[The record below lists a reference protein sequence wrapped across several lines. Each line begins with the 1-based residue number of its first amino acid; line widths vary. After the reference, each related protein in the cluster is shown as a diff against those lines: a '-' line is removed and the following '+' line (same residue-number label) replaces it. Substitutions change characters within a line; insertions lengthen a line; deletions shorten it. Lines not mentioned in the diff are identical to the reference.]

1 MKKIVAITGSR
12 ADYGI
17 LKPIFIK
24 INESPTLKLQIV
36 ATNAHLSE
44 KYGKTIK
51 NIEADGLKVQ
61 YQVDN
66 ISDISCPNS
75 MAKSS
80 GQATIL
86 LADIFLE
93 SKPDI
98 VLLLGDRYETHAA
111 ASAALLMNIPI
122 AHIHG
127 GEISEGSID
136 EQLRHSITKMS
147 HIHFCSTEI
156 YRERIIQMGEN
167 PKNVYSV
174 GAPGIDDIF
183 ENILNPEQLSA
194 LLDWDFVNEFVVF
207 LYHPETLINSNL
219 ERDLIKIEKSLL
231 DSGLRI
237 FFIESNADFRGTIIS
252 DWINKFCSKDK
263 IKYKVAKNLDR
274 NVYLS
279 LLSRAKMLIGN
290 SSSGIIEA
298 ASYRLPV
305 VNIGVRQTGREKNPN
320 VIDCKIQ
327 NLDKAIKAASSKSFK
342 NSLKNLR
349 NIYGNGNAAQK
360 IVEILEKNTP
370 GLIKQFCDL
379 ECNKSN
385 NKIND
390 QSYC

>member
-17 LKPIFIK
+17 LKPILIK

-80 GQATIL
+80 GKATIL

-147 HIHFCSTEI
+147 HMHFCSTEI

-183 ENILNPEQLSA
+183 ENILNSEQLSE

-263 IKYKVAKNLDR
+263 INYKVAKNLDR

-327 NLDKAIKAASSKSFK
+327 NLDKAIEVASSKSFK